1 MIFSGELRRLDHKNV
16 EQSLRAM
23 ENHIRSLQEQLE
35 YTLYNLD
42 STNIQSLDT
51 ALTDI
56 ISSQGGINISGD
68 SLMLC
73 GSDGE
78 KIVMGAQ
85 GGGFQ
90 LQLAGRGGQPAIYLD
105 GSGDIVVGSAAK
117 VYLDCGCWD
126 GQ

>member
-1 MIFSGELRRLDHKNV
+1 MIFSNVLRKLDHKNV
-16 EQSLRAM
+16 EQSLRMM

-68 SLMLC
+68 SLILY
-73 GSDGE
+73 GGAGE
-78 KIVMGAQ
+78 KVVMGAQ
-85 GGGFQ
+85 GGEFQ
-90 LQLAGRGGQPAIYLD
+90 LQLAGKGGQAAIYLD
-105 GSGDIVVGSAAK
+105 DGGEIVVGSRARI
-117 VYLDCGCWD
+117 YLDCGSWD
-126 GQ
+126 DE